1 MKTGFLQAKTVIY
14 KEFLDKDDA
23 YRKHLA
29 EQFKQELL
37 GEMRLGVDYFVW
49 TDEAMVSVAE
59 YYGIHRDEWP
69 DDADDFGQHW
79 LPPWW
84 AMNNG
89 EMVLVQ
95 RGLLLLIGW
104 PKCEPGDACI
114 GRPEWNDYLYRGM
127 VSVPG
132 PDGKMWTFFEERN
145 PTPQR
150 HVHIWRRGGSVGVI

>member
-59 YYGIHRDEWP
+59 YYGRRQDEWP
-69 DDADDFGQHW
+69 DDTDDLGERR

-89 EMVLVQ
+89 AKDAAIRALVN
-95 RGLLLLIGW
+95 
-104 PKCEPGDACI
+104 PG
-114 GRPEWNDYLYRGM
+114 G
-127 VSVPG
+127 
-132 PDGKMWTFFEERN
+132 
-145 PTPQR
+145 
-150 HVHIWRRGGSVGVI
+150 